1 MPGSAGRSTS
11 TYCGT
16 AVLISIVAVHVC
28 ILNRNGVFPLFH
40 FLASMICC
48 VTDLRHSEML
58 NMVSQSGFDFPFPD
72 VKECAT
78 FL

>member
-1 MPGSAGRSTS
+1 MPGSAGRSPS

-16 AVLISIVAVHVC
+16 AVLISIVAERDC
-28 ILNRNGVFPLFH
+28 ILNRNGVFPLLH
-40 FLASMICC
+40 ILASMIYC

-58 NMVSQSGFDFPFPD
+58 KMVSQSGFGFHFPD